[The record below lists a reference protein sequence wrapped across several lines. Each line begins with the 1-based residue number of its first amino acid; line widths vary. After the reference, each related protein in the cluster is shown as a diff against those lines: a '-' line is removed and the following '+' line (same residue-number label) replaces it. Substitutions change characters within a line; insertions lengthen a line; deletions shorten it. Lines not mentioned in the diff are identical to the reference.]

1 MSAERKPSGG
11 ALTDS
16 RLSNLGANRILEGF
30 EEYVSRFRAINQ
42 RAPRRFEERDWHGMQ
57 SDAVERLRLYTVV
70 VDRVME
76 SVSHLLGPRSDDPL
90 VWVAVK
96 AVYSGLISDRQD
108 WELAETFYNS
118 VTRRVFR
125 TVGVAEHIEFV
136 DSDFDSP
143 PIPSREP
150 IYLTFDRRDSTIEL
164 VREILTSFAHSVPY
178 ARLEADAAEVAAR
191 IAARLS
197 EPGAL
202 ATVGKAEMVRTAF
215 YRGQSAY
222 IIGLLYAGSH
232 RIPLIIALSNGE
244 DGVFVDAV
252 LLTEDEAS
260 IVFSFTRSYFH
271 VDVARPYDLVRF
283 LRRLMP
289 RKRLAEIYIA
299 VGQNKHGKT
308 ELYRDLLRHLR
319 STEERFEP
327 VPGTRG
333 LVMVVFGMPGHDDVF
348 KVIRDT
354 FPPPKR
360 NTRRG
365 VMGKYRLVFQHDR
378 AGRLMDVQDF
388 QHLEFHRSRFSTEVL
403 DELLT
408 EAAGTVRLE
417 GDSVVISHV
426 YVERRVVPLD
436 VYVREAAGPAAADA
450 VVDFG
455 QSIKDM
461 ASTNIFPG
469 DLLPKNFGVTRHG
482 RVVFYDYDELSA
494 LTEINFRE
502 LPVSDD
508 DSDVLGLEPWFP
520 VGDHDVFPEE
530 HQAFLGLPLDLRRVF
545 MEQHADLFE
554 PAAWRAIQERLV
566 SGELIEVFPYRQ
578 DARLPGT
585 AESRGW

>member
-1 MSAERKPSGG
+1 MTAP
-11 ALTDS
+11 LTDS
-16 RLSNLGANRILEGF
+16 RLSNLGANRILVGF
-30 EEYVSRFRAINQ
+30 EEYVARFSAINQ
-42 RAPRRFEERDWHGMQ
+42 RAPRRFEERDWPGMQ

-76 SVSHLLGPRSDDPL
+76 SVGQLLGRRADDPL

-118 VTRRVFR
+118 VTRRVFG

-136 DSDFDSP
+136 DSDFDTP
-143 PIPSREP
+143 PSPSRDP
-150 IYLTFDRRDSTIEL
+150 VYLTFDRRESTTRL
-164 VREILTSFAHSVPY
+164 VTDILTSFAHTVPY
-178 ARLEADAAEVAAR
+178 ARLGADAAAVAGR
-191 IAARLS
+191 IDARLS

-202 ATVGKAEMVRTAF
+202 AAVGKAEVVRSVF

-222 IIGLLYAGSH
+222 IVGLLYAGSH
-232 RIPLIIALSNGE
+232 RIPLIIALSNGD
-244 DGVFVDAV
+244 DGIFVDAV
-252 LLTEDEAS
+252 LLTENEAS
-260 IVFSFTRSYFH
+260 IVFSFTRSYLH
-271 VDVARPYDLVRF
+271 VDVARPYDLIRF

-289 RKRLAEIYIA
+289 RKRVAEIYIA
-299 VGQNKHGKT
+299 IGQNKHGKT

-319 STEERFEP
+319 STEEQFELA
-327 VPGTRG
+327 PGTRG
-333 LVMVVFGMPGHDDVF
+333 LVMIVFTMPGYDDVF

-360 NTRRG
+360 TTRRS
-365 VMGKYRLVFQHDR
+365 VMGKYRMVFQHDR

-388 QHLEFHRSRFSTEVL
+388 QHLQFHRSRFSEPVL
-403 DELLT
+403 EELLS
-408 EAAGTVRLE
+408 EAARTIRLE

-436 VYVREAAGPAAADA
+436 IYVREAAQPAAADA

-455 QSIKDM
+455 QAIKDL

-482 RVVFYDYDELSA
+482 RVVFYDYDELST

-502 LPVSDD
+502 LPPPRDETEALATD
-508 DSDVLGLEPWFP
+508 PWFP
-520 VGDHDVFPEE
+520 VGDRDVFPEE
-530 HQAFLGLPLDLRRVF
+530 HQRFLGLVPELREVF
-545 MEQHADLFE
+545 FDHHADLFAVE
-554 PAAWRAIQERLV
+554 AWQAIQERIR
-566 SGELIEVFPYRQ
+566 SGELIEVFPYRH

-585 AESRGW
+585 GASRGW

>member
-1 MSAERKPSGG
+1 LSAERRPAGG

-16 RLSNLGANRILEGF
+16 RLSNLGAQRILEGF
-30 EEYVSRFRAINQ
+30 EDYVGRFRAINQ
-42 RAPRRFEERDWHGMQ
+42 RAPRRFEERYWHGMQ
-57 SDAVERLRLYTVV
+57 SDAIERLRLYTVA
-70 VDRVME
+70 VDRVVE
-76 SVSHLLGPRSDDPL
+76 SVGHLLGGRAEDPL

-96 AVYSGLISDRQD
+96 AVYSGIISDRQD

-118 VTRRVFR
+118 VTRRIFR

-150 IYLTFDRRDSTIEL
+150 VYVLFDRRETTEDL
-164 VREILTSFAHSVPY
+164 VREILVTFAHSVPY
-178 ARLEADAAEVAAR
+178 ARLEEDVREVARR
-191 IAARLS
+191 IDARLS

-202 ATVGKAEMVRTAF
+202 ASVGKAEIVRATF

-232 RIPLIIALSNGE
+232 RIPLIIALSHGE

-299 VGQNKHGKT
+299 IGQNKHGKT

-327 VPGTRG
+327 VPGIRG

-360 NTRRG
+360 TTRRG

-388 QHLEFHRSRFSTEVL
+388 QHLEFHRSRFSPEVL

-408 EAAGTVRLE
+408 EAARTVRLD

-436 VYVREAAGPAAADA
+436 VYVREAARPAASDA

-469 DLLPKNFGVTRHG
+469 DLLLKNFGVTRHG
-482 RVVFYDYDELSA
+482 RVVFYDYDELRA
-494 LTEINFRE
+494 LTEIRFRRLPEPRNGVEE
-502 LPVSDD
+502 L
-508 DSDVLGLEPWFP
+508 GEEPWFP
-520 VGDHDVFPEE
+520 VGDDDVFPEE
-530 HQAFLGLPLDLRRVF
+530 HQAFLGLPPDLRQVF
-545 MEQHADLFE
+545 MDHHADLFDVE
-554 PAAWRAIQERLV
+554 AWQAIQDRLEL
-566 SGELIEVFPYRQ
+566 GELIEVFPYRQ

-585 AESRGW
+585 GESRGW